1 MTAREHGTRAKYVV
15 DKCRCA
21 PCTQAN
27 TNAENNRYRQ
37 QAYGRWEPYV
47 DAEPARAHVRMLMDY
62 GYGWKRIAQMAGVGR
77 GTVEKL
83 LYGSQHRGMG
93 PSKGIRPE
101 TAAKLLAVRPN
112 RERMGA
118 AIPVD
123 ATGTRRRLQ
132 ALVAAGWPQA
142 RLAERLGM
150 MPSNFGVTL
159 NSEQVLASTERAVR
173 ALYDQLWRRDP
184 REHGVD
190 ARAYSRARNQAAD
203 RRWAPAGAWDD
214 DVIDDPA
221 SFPDWTGHCGT
232 PNGEPTHRRLGI
244 LPVCQ
249 PCRDARQARRQE
261 RREQL
266 AQAEDPAVAVMA

>member
-1 MTAREHGTRAKYVV
+1 VTTREHGTRAKYVV

-83 LYGSQHRGMG
+83 LYGSQHRGMT

-101 TAAKLLAVRPN
+101 TAAKLLAVHPD
-112 RERMGA
+112 RERLGGA
-118 AIPVD
+118 VAVD

-142 RLAERLGM
+142 RLAARLGM
-150 MPSNFGVTL
+150 LPSNFGVTL
-159 NSEQVLASTERAVR
+159 SSGQVLTSTARAVR
-173 ALYDQLWRRDP
+173 ALYDELWRQDP
-184 REHGVD
+184 REHGVG
-190 ARAYSRARNQAAD
+190 ARAYSRARNQAAA
-203 RRWAPAGAWDD
+203 RQWAPVGAWDD
-214 DVIDDPA
+214 DQIDDPA
-221 SFPDWTGHCGT
+221 GFPDWTGHCGT
-232 PNGEPTHRRLGI
+232 PMGDNAHRRTGVM
-244 LPVCQ
+244 PVCQ
-249 PCRDARQARRQE
+249 PCRDAYVAYRREKRQARK
-261 RREQL
+261 
-266 AQAEDPAVAVMA
+266 AVAA